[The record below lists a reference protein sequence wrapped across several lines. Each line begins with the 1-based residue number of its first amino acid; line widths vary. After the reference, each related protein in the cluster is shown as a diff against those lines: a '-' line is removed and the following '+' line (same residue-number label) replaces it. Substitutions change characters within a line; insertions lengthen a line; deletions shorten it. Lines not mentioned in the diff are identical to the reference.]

1 MTTKLYCDLCG
12 HEIEEKPVSV
22 KVTPFREW
30 ARTYHFHEG
39 CFETLTVS
47 TIDSERRKQND

>member
-1 MTTKLYCDLCG
+1 MTTKTYCDLCG

-39 CFETLTVS
+39 CFETLTIS
-47 TIDSERRKQND
+47 TIDSERRKEE